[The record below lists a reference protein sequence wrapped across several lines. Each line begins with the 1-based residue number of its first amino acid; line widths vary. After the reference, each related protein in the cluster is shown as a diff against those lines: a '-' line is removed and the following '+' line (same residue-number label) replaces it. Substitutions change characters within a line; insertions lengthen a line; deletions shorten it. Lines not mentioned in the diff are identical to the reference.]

1 MTAIAVAS
9 LMYFYMLLYIIIT
22 AMTYDTPLL
31 EINLKK
37 TVSCSL
43 ISSCHKHGEHAGLD
57 YSTLLGNPSRSNIY
71 LSSAHCGQIIV

>member
-22 AMTYDTPLL
+22 EMTYDNPLL
-31 EINLKK
+31 EINKN
-37 TVSCSL
+37 VSCSL
-43 ISSCHKHGEHAGLD
+43 ISSCHKHGEHAELD
-57 YSTLLGNPSRSNIY
+57 YSTLLGNLPRSNIY